1 MKLNHLTLK
10 IWKFLRM
17 FKLFLF
23 FLIFILS
30 FGNISHAN
38 FDVKAKTA
46 IIQDYNSGEILY
58 EKEADLSIY
67 PASMTKIMTS
77 IIAFDLIKSG
87 DLSIDEKFI
96 ISEKAWRL
104 STSGYSS
111 MFIMVGDQ
119 VSVEN
124 LLRGI
129 IVASGNDACIALAE
143 GIAGTEEEFAI
154 LMTAKA
160 KELGM
165 ENTNF
170 TNSSG
175 INHPDNYSTVRD
187 ILIMSRY
194 LIKEHPEYYR
204 IFAEKEF
211 TWDRTGGDPIT
222 QGNRNPLLYK
232 NLGADGIKTGYLA
245 VEKYSLAS
253 SINRNGRRLIAVGS
267 GFDSKNSR
275 SRESTKMLTY
285 GLTNFDLVKIAEANK
300 TFDKID
306 VWLGKDKNVEV
317 YTSEDVYKTI
327 KKAKKKLLKVSVK
340 YDGPVE
346 APIKKDQKIAKLR
359 VVYDKELVGEYDL
372 LASKEVKKVNFF
384 SRLIKSLNYLIWGDV

>member
-1 MKLNHLTLK
+1 
-10 IWKFLRM
+10 M
-17 FKLFLF
+17 FKKIFIINLTVLFLSTY
-23 FLIFILS
+23 LNA
-30 FGNISHAN
+30 NIQI
-38 FDVKAKTA
+38 KARTA
-46 IIQDYNSGEILY
+46 ILQDFLSGEILY
-58 EKEADLSIY
+58 EKDPDRSIY

-87 DLSIDEKFI
+87 DLSLEDKFI

-104 STSGYSS
+104 STAGYSS
-111 MFIMVGDQ
+111 MFIMVGDE
-119 VSVEN
+119 VTVEN

-154 LMTAKA
+154 LMTMKA

-175 INHPDNYSTVRD
+175 INDPDNYSTVRD
-187 ILIMSRY
+187 ILIMSNY
-194 LIKEHPEYYR
+194 LIKEHPEFYKL
-204 IFAEKEF
+204 FSETEF

-253 SINRNGRRLIAVGS
+253 SLKKNGRRLIAVGS
-267 GFDSKNSR
+267 GFETKNSR
-275 SRESTKMLTY
+275 SKESTKLLTY
-285 GLTNFDLVKIAEANK
+285 GITNFDLIEIAKAK
-300 TFDKID
+300 KSLDKVD
-306 VWLGKDKNVEV
+306 VWLGKEKQVNVYV
-317 YTSEDVYKTI
+317 NEDIYKTI
-327 KKAKKKLLKVSVK
+327 KKAQKRLLKVSIN
-340 YDGPVE
+340 YNGPVE
-346 APIKKDQKIAKLR
+346 APIKKNQIIGKLNIS
-359 VVYDKELVGEYDL
+359 YNENIIGEYDL
-372 LASKEVKKVNFF
+372 LAANDVKKVNIF
-384 SRLIKSLNYLIWGDV
+384 SRLMKSINYLIWGDV

>member
-1 MKLNHLTLK
+1 MFKKLNL
-10 IWKFLRM
+10 II
-17 FKLFLF
+17 
-23 FLIFILS
+23 LIFTLFASKS
-30 FGNISHAN
+30 FAN

-46 IIQDYNSGEILY
+46 IIQDYHSGEILF

-87 DLSIDEKFI
+87 DLSMDEKFI
-96 ISEKAWRL
+96 ISERAWRL

-111 MFIMVGDQ
+111 MFIMVGDE

-124 LLRGI
+124 LLKGI
-129 IVASGNDACIALAE
+129 IIASGNDACVALAE

-165 ENTNF
+165 DNTNF
-170 TNSSG
+170 SNSSG
-175 INHPDNYSTVRD
+175 INHPDNRSTVRD
-187 ILIMSRY
+187 IMIMSRY
-194 LIKEHPEYYR
+194 LIKEHPEFYKM
-204 IFAEKEF
+204 FAEKEF

-245 VEKYSLAS
+245 LEKYSLAS
-253 SINRNGRRLIAVGS
+253 SIDRNGRRLIAVGS
-267 GFDSKNSR
+267 GFKTKNSR
-275 SRESTKMLTY
+275 SKESTKMLTY
-285 GLTNFDLVKIAEANK
+285 ALTNFDLIKITEANK
-300 TFDKID
+300 PFQKID
-306 VWLGKDKNVEV
+306 VWLGKEDTVDV
-317 YTSEDVYKTI
+317 YTNEDIYKTI
-327 KKAKKKLLKVSVK
+327 KKAKKKLLKVSVN

-346 APIKKDQKIAKLR
+346 APINKDQKVAILK
-359 VVYDKELVGEYDL
+359 VVYDEELVGEYDL
-372 LASKEVKKVNFF
+372 LALKEIKKVNFF
-384 SRLIKSLNYLIWGDV
+384 SRLLKSLNYLIWGDV

>member
-1 MKLNHLTLK
+1 MNKK
-10 IWKFLRM
+10 III
-17 FKLFLF
+17 
-23 FLIFILS
+23 IFILNL
-30 FGNISHAN
+30 FITQLAKAN
-38 FDVKAKTA
+38 LEIKARTA
-46 IIQDYNSGEILY
+46 ILQDFLSGEILY
-58 EKEADLSIY
+58 EKEPDRSIY

-77 IIAFDLIKSG
+77 IIAFDLLKSG
-87 DLSIDEKFI
+87 DLNLDEKFI

-104 STSGYSS
+104 STAGYSS

-124 LLRGI
+124 LLKGI
-129 IVASGNDACIALAE
+129 IIASGNDACIALAE
-143 GIAGTEEEFAI
+143 GIAGTEEEFAL

-160 KELGM
+160 REIGM

-175 INHPDNYSTVRD
+175 INDPDNYSTVRD
-187 ILIMSRY
+187 IMMMSRY
-194 LIKEHPEYYR
+194 LIEKHPEFYKM
-204 IFAEKEF
+204 FAEKEF

-232 NLGADGIKTGYLA
+232 KLGADGIKTGYLA

-267 GFDSKNSR
+267 GFKTKNSR
-275 SRESTKMLTY
+275 SKESTKLLTY
-285 GLTNFDLVKIAEANK
+285 GLTNFDLVEITKSKIA
-300 TFDKID
+300 FQKID
-306 VWLGKDKNVEV
+306 VWLGKEDFVEAYV
-317 YTSEDVYKTI
+317 DQDIYKTI

-340 YDGPVE
+340 YDGPIE

-359 VVYDKELVGEYDL
+359 VVYDQELVGEYDL
-372 LASKEVKKVNFF
+372 LAMKDIKKVNFL
-384 SRLIKSLNYLIWGDV
+384 SRLLISINYLIWGDV